1 MATINL
7 KSPAIIKIENKA
19 SHANSF
25 VPFGENF
32 IVKVAA
38 GAIIEFKV
46 NTSNEVVYY
55 LNQATADFVVTILQV
70 ADGAVGALV
79 LNVPAT
85 VTLQNIG
92 DKVIGI
98 IPFKQNFQENIAVG
112 DSLVITTNDV
122 NQVLYYMAQSV
133 EGKLSFT
140 QEAIGD

>member
-1 MATINL
+1 MATIDL

-19 SHANSF
+19 NHANSF

-32 IVKVAA
+32 TVKVAA

-55 LNQATADFVVTILQV
+55 LNQATVGLDVTVLQ
-70 ADGAVGALV
+70 ATDGAVGALI

-92 DKVIGI
+92 NKVIGI

-133 EGKLSFT
+133 DGSLSLT
-140 QEAIGD
+140 QEPIGD